1 MLKGGDSKGIRIEK
15 QNTDIWILIFDIQ
28 TFFVENKNVLQID
41 QKQL

>member
-15 QNTDIWILIFDIQ
+15 LNTDILILIFDIQ